1 VNLLWTSSLYKRNN
15 RSVMSPPDTASA
27 STALRLPGD
36 HFVQFYQDAT
46 IVIDKVVRRTAAALR
61 KGSSSVIIATLAH
74 RLEIE
79 ARLARLGIHN
89 KANLEGRFI
98 ALDAAETL
106 AKFMVDGWPDESR
119 FHEAVGGCVAEAT
132 ARSADRYVTAFGE
145 MVALLCADGKAAA
158 AIRLEHLWNDL
169 GSRFSFSLFC
179 AYPLSLFANDRE
191 AHDLLQVCAQH
202 DLTIPS
208 DHSW

>member
-1 VNLLWTSSLYKRNN
+1 MLWTSSLDKRDN
-15 RSVMSPPDTASA
+15 RVVMSPPATFSA
-27 STALRLPGD
+27 STALRLPAD
-36 HFVQFYQDAT
+36 HFVQFYQDDT
-46 IVIDKVVRRTAAALR
+46 IVIDRVVRRTAVALR
-61 KGSSSVIIATLAH
+61 KGSSSVIIATAPH

-79 ARLARLGIHN
+79 ARLARLAIHN
-89 KANLEGRFI
+89 KANLDGRFI

-106 AKFMVDGWPDESR
+106 AQFMVDGWPDETR
-119 FHEAVGGCVAEAT
+119 FHEVVGGCVAEAT
-132 ARSADRYVTAFGE
+132 ARSGDRNVTAFGE

-158 AIRLEHLWNDL
+158 AIRLERLWNDL

-202 DLTIPS
+202 DLTIPAE
-208 DHSW
+208 HSW